1 MRCNNRNETI
11 QMQLQSV
18 SLTVCTSL
26 KVAYDLY
33 AKFICMIHYRRG
45 NAKLWMCQ
53 QLSVSTFQYF
63 PKLCKLFSV
72 YKWESLTD
80 YASYMYRL
88 DIKSFEFEMC
98 GEVRSVRLWVCVEIC
113 RKERMRQRKPK
124 RIGIYGFLT
133 KPFSISVYL
142 LCRSIDR

>member
-1 MRCNNRNETI
+1 M
-11 QMQLQSV
+11 
-18 SLTVCTSL
+18 
-26 KVAYDLY
+26 
-33 AKFICMIHYRRG
+33 
-45 NAKLWMCQ
+45 WQ

-98 GEVRSVRLWVCVEIC
+98 GEVRSVRLWGCVEIC
-113 RKERMRQRKPK
+113 IEKNACDNGNQRELA
-124 RIGIYGFLT
+124 YMDF
-133 KPFSISVYL
+133 
-142 LCRSIDR
+142 